1 MLEMRILSPL
11 AKVFPDDAPQPCCAP
26 FEGMRNET
34 VSFQLAFRPE
44 SAEDGARPWVKLEI
58 DSPVCEHLRVRRVKR
73 VPVRIGRLRIRMTIT

>member
-11 AKVFPDDAPQPCCAP
+11 AKVFPDDAPQPCCVP

-44 SAEDGARPWVKLEI
+44 SAEDGARPWV
-58 DSPVCEHLRVRRVKR
+58 
-73 VPVRIGRLRIRMTIT
+73 

>member
-58 DSPVCEHLRVRRVKR
+58 DSPGLRASPRAPREAR
-73 VPVRIGRLRIRMTIT
+73 ARAHRQTSAYG